1 MDSLF
6 IVVPAYNEE
15 ANIETVVRQWY
26 PILSNKGKDSRLII
40 ADSGSSDNT
49 HNILI
54 KLQKELPKLEVLM
67 NTNKEHGPKIM
78 ALYDYAVKQGADYI
92 FQTDSDG
99 QTTPDEFGDF
109 WQLRSQYDGIL
120 GHRNARGDGKSRVFV
135 EYVVCFLLKLYFGV
149 NIPDANAPFRLMKA
163 DMVKKHLYRLP
174 PDYNISNIM
183 LTAYFAYYNEKII
196 FKTISF
202 QARQKGKNSINIPRI
217 IKIGWKALGDFRQL
231 KKEIT
236 DM

>member
-1 MDSLF
+1 MIML
-6 IVVPAYNEE
+6 
-15 ANIETVVRQWY
+15 
-26 PILSNKGKDSRLII
+26 LNKGQII
-40 ADSGSSDNT
+40 
-49 HNILI
+49 
-54 KLQKELPKLEVLM
+54 
-67 NTNKEHGPKIM
+67 
-78 ALYDYAVKQGADYI
+78 Y
-92 FQTDSDG
+92 
-99 QTTPDEFGDF
+99 F

-120 GHRNARGDGKSRVFV
+120 RHRNARGDGKSRVFV

-174 PDYNISNIM
+174 PDYNIPNIM

>member
-1 MDSLF
+1 M
-6 IVVPAYNEE
+6 
-15 ANIETVVRQWY
+15 
-26 PILSNKGKDSRLII
+26 SNKGKDSRLII

-99 QTTPDEFGDF
+99 QTTPDEFGAF

-174 PDYNISNIM
+174 PDYNIPNIM

-202 QARQKGKNSINIPRI
+202 WARQKGKNSINIPRI